1 MAEDIVLDSPAR
13 WKAVSHPL
21 RLEILRVLQ
30 DGDRT
35 NEELA
40 DALAQ
45 WRQQRSV
52 EAKAH
57 RLGHDALNV
66 ASGKL
71 YFHTKTL
78 LKAGLI
84 ELAGTR
90 QKGPL
95 TEKLYRTRM
104 ATFTTPPTPGEAGP
118 RNLRLLQQALQLYQ
132 NTWKEFGDLPHY
144 AAHRIYYL
152 KPEDVREIQQ
162 RLDEVVLDF
171 CAKGL
176 ASDTPGAQGYAITAL
191 LHGLKPED

>member
-21 RLEILRVLQ
+21 RIEILRVLQ

-40 DALAQ
+40 
-45 WRQQRSV
+45 
-52 EAKAH
+52 
-57 RLGHDALNV
+57 DALNV

-118 RNLRLLQQALQLYQ
+118 RNLQLLQQALQLYL

-152 KPEDVREIQQ
+152 KPEDARDIQR
-162 RLDEVVLDF
+162 RLDEVVMDF

-176 ASDTPGAQGYAITAL
+176 ASDAPGAQGYAITAL
-191 LHGLKPED
+191 LHSLKPED